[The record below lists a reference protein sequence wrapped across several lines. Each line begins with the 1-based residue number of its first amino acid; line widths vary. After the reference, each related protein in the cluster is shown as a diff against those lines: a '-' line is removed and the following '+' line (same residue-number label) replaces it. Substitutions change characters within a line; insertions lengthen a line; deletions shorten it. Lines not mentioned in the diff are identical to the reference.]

1 VVFGTIPDVTRIA
14 FLVDRADLIRFLG
27 SDFGLPADSRTSLE
41 ALVLVKLG
49 LDKGTIFSDPNFVL
63 DANELQT
70 ISAHVNAL
78 NDVILNVAA
87 AHGMAIADIHA
98 VFDFVA
104 SNPPVVAGVPL
115 TTRFLGGAF
124 SLGGVHPS
132 NIAQAIIANIFI
144 DQFNAHYNTN
154 TPPIDNGT
162 LFFLFLTDPF
172 VDKDGD
178 GRVTGRP
185 GAGLLETLSALLGFS
200 GDLNDFGLPAPFIVG
215 IITPDDWRER
225 CGERDG
231 CHEFLQRVPAA
242 NRTRSPK
249 DVPDG
254 AIEGTRGAVRPA
266 NAEVALPTPYA
277 HLVTR
282 FRNGIRSASWRGRLK
297 AQGLRTSA
305 GRSIF

>member
-1 VVFGTIPDVTRIA
+1 VNGADAESLLNDAATATDVSQIA
-14 FLVDRADLIRFLG
+14 TETDLVLFPWLG
-27 SDFGLPADSRTSLE
+27 SQMQVAEQLRPARVACWTPRR
-41 ALVLVKLG
+41 
-49 LDKGTIFSDPNFVL
+49 GTPR
-63 DANELQT
+63 
-70 ISAHVNAL
+70 NAE
-78 NDVILNVAA
+78 
-87 AHGMAIADIHA
+87 
-98 VFDFVA
+98 
-104 SNPPVVAGVPL
+104 
-115 TTRFLGGAF
+115 
-124 SLGGVHPS
+124 
-132 NIAQAIIANIFI
+132 
-144 DQFNAHYNTN
+144 
-154 TPPIDNGT
+154 
-162 LFFLFLTDPF
+162 PF
-172 VDKDGD
+172 A
-178 GRVTGRP
+178 RLLRRSQRLRP
-185 GAGLLETLSALLGFS
+185 ACS
-200 GDLNDFGLPAPFIVG
+200 FIVG